1 MKAFKAL
8 VQRLLLVP
16 SSKNGSKNAAAPSEK
31 DLEAAFALA
40 DGDKS
45 GGVDEQEFLALWV
58 LVNMIALAIL
68 CSISIFS

>member
-1 MKAFKAL
+1 VSEISSSFRAACGYGNSLNMKAFKAL

-45 GGVDEQEFLALWV
+45 GGVDEQEFLAL
-58 LVNMIALAIL
+58 
-68 CSISIFS
+68 